1 MGGDKTMCRL
11 LWTFMSPEEPPTPI
25 PPKHLSVSGAKFL
38 GHVARFSCIS
48 MTNHVKSCK
57 QFNEVGRRTEFK
69 YLLRGTRGPTAKK
82 IKRKKLGNKKG
93 YLSGLLLH
101 FQSVCETLEDHIRNP
116 RSERWYDGGD
126 GGDCWLNC
134 LNVFV
139 LWCICVIIEIYLIQ
153 FWNLFQSEEVRSSSP
168 VGRVGNQLLI
178 NLWNVFV

>member
-69 YLLRGTRGPTAKK
+69 YLLRGTGSPTAKK
-82 IKRKKLGNKKG
+82 NLKKKTWKQKRLSFRVIAPFSIRLWNLGRTYQKSTKWEMVWWRG
-93 YLSGLLLH
+93 WRGLLVEL
-101 FQSVCETLEDHIRNP
+101 FKCVC
-116 RSERWYDGGD
+116 
-126 GGDCWLNC
+126 
-134 LNVFV
+134 FMM
-139 LWCICVIIEIYLIQ
+139 YLCYY
-153 FWNLFQSEEVRSSSP
+153 WNLFDSILKFISIRRSEK
-168 VGRVGNQLLI
+168 Q
-178 NLWNVFV
+178 